1 MLRIGSS
8 SVVRVSTSTGFD
20 MGFLAFLAGA
30 KRWFNPEM
38 AKAVAIV
45 GVAICFLIGG
55 ALLHTSGQSSG
66 GAKRDASWL
75 QRLNAATAL
84 AMKRRSEQDRAVRDA
99 VAKSL
104 QQVEAER
111 DEAVKRAAAI
121 ATELASLKD
130 DPVVYPRQLAKE
142 MSK

>member
-1 MLRIGSS
+1 
-8 SVVRVSTSTGFD
+8 
-20 MGFLAFLAGA
+20 MGILAFLAGT

-38 AKAVAIV
+38 AKALAIV
-45 GVAICFLIGG
+45 GVAICVLVGG
-55 ALLHTSGQSSG
+55 ALLHTSGQSAGS
-66 GAKRDASWL
+66 AKRDASWL
-75 QRLNAATAL
+75 QRLNAGMAL

-111 DEAVKRAAAI
+111 DEAVARAAAI
-121 ATELASLKD
+121 ATELAALKD